1 MLRTWRNL
9 KRMDWQKS
17 DIFSRNL
24 KAVSDGGYNVIVNK
38 GGTRSGK
45 TWSLL
50 QLIYTLAETIDG
62 TIVSV
67 VGESIPFLK
76 RGALRDFRTML
87 GNVWEPEWWNAT
99 DKVYT
104 LPNGSAIEFF
114 SCDNE
119 GKVHGSARDV
129 LFVNECYFID
139 WEIYRQLSVRT
150 RAKVLLDYNPRS
162 RFWVDEWLIGRDDVA
177 LIHST
182 YKDNPFLTTRQIEE
196 IESYKE
202 SDANWWRVY
211 GEGETGSV
219 EGLVY
224 SRFKIVHSM
233 PSTAKMRF
241 YCIDFG
247 FVNDPTAILRVTY
260 QGGEL
265 WIEELA
271 YQVGMLNK
279 DIAMVL
285 TNAGATRYDN
295 IVADSAEPKSIA
307 EINNIAGLNIKA
319 TIKGAGS
326 IVAGINAVQ
335 AYQLNVMSDALGTIE
350 ELRNYSW
357 KKDINGN
364 YLNVPVDKYNH
375 ALDALR
381 YGVTSYLMVKRQLS
395 VPRASYGKIS

>member
-1 MLRTWRNL
+1 
-9 KRMDWQKS
+9 MDWQKS
-17 DIFSRNL
+17 DIYSRNL

-50 QLIYTLAETIDG
+50 QLLYTIAETLDG

-87 GNVWEPEWWNAT
+87 GNVWCPDCWNST

-104 LPNGSAIEFF
+104 LPNGSQIEFF

-150 RAKVLLDYNPRS
+150 RAKVFLDYNPRS

-182 YKDNPFLTTRQIEE
+182 YKDNPFLTSRQVEE
-196 IESYKE
+196 IESYKD
-202 SDANWWRVY
+202 SDSNWWRVY

-224 SRFKIVHSM
+224 TKWKIIDKL
-233 PSTAKMRF
+233 PATCKREF

-247 FVNDPTAILRVTY
+247 FTNDPTAILHVRLS
-260 QGGEL
+260 GGEL
-265 WIEELA
+265 WIRELC
-271 YQVGMLNK
+271 YQRGMLNS
-279 DIAMVL
+279 DIVKVL
-285 TNAGATRYDN
+285 KSNNVGRSAS
-295 IVADSAEPKSIA
+295 IVCDSAEQKSIA
-307 EINNIAGLNIKA
+307 EINNLGGYHAIAC
-319 TIKGAGS
+319 TKGKGS
-326 IVAGINAVQ
+326 IEAGISMVQ
-335 AYQLNVMSDALGTIE
+335 AYKLNVTQDSLGTID

-357 KKDINGN
+357 RRGIDGN

-375 ALDALR
+375 SLDALR
-381 YGVTSYLMVKRQLS
+381 YGVTTFLTNRRELS
-395 VPRASYGKIS
+395 VPRMRIGHIC